1 MQTIAAL
8 VEVALVVVVSAA
20 HSAVVR
26 VPGPDRVTQPL
37 RFVAAAAAEV
47 AAGQRPSATERD
59 CPAFVPVE
67 LALRS
72 LQLAAAVADVA
83 AAQAPLAAER
93 DCPAFSLVGFEL
105 RSLQRAAAATA
116 VAVAVVVV
124 VTAADQIHPAFFL
137 VDRALRRVQGRPRE
151 AA

>member
-1 MQTIAAL
+1 M
-8 VEVALVVVVSAA
+8 VVVVSAA
-20 HSAVVR
+20 HSAVVH
-26 VPGPDRVTQPL
+26 VPGPDRLTQPRRL
-37 RFVAAAAAEV
+37 VAAAAAEV
-47 AAGQRPSATERD
+47 AAAQGPSATECD

-72 LQLAAAVADVA
+72 LQLAAAVADLA

-116 VAVAVVVV
+116 VAVALAAVVVV